1 MIELHDKET
10 GQLVAVI
17 GEAELTLL
25 IDGLEEE
32 DSEDQDY
39 YIDAGTLHLLADVGF
54 NKEIL
59 QTIGH
64 ALGDREGMEVVWK
77 RLPG

>member
-10 GQLVAVI
+10 GALVAVI
-17 GEAELTLL
+17 GEAELALL
-25 IDGLEEE
+25 IEGLEEE
-32 DSEDQDY
+32 DSEDKDY
-39 YIDAGTLHLLADVGF
+39 YIDTATLHLLADVGF

-64 ALGDREGMEVVWK
+64 ALGEREGMDVVWT
-77 RLPG
+77 RVA